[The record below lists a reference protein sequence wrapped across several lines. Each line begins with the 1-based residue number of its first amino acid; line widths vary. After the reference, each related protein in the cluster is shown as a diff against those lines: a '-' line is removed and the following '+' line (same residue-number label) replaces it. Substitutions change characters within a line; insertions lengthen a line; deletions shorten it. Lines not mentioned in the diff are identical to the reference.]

1 LSHDVAN
8 IAVFLPRQVP
18 LDLMV
23 FVSIVF
29 VGGLFFMF
37 RERGG
42 KIQQIVLEKHN
53 TRYVRSATLI
63 DLFYWLCLYFFKELN
78 DIPMSTTWVFVGLL
92 AGRELA
98 MATYFGKKK
107 TKSVFPLVAK
117 DFGKMMVG
125 LGASVALVLAIHYII
140 LPNGL

>member
-1 LSHDVAN
+1 M
-8 IAVFLPRQVP
+8 
-18 LDLMV
+18 DLMILI
-23 FVSIVF
+23 SIVF
-29 VGGLFFMF
+29 VAGLFFMF

-98 MATYFGKKK
+98 MAQFTGKKK

-125 LGASVALVLAIHYII
+125 LGASVALVLLIHYVIN
-140 LPNGL
+140 PQ